1 MTFDNLFNFRD
12 LGGPR
17 TDDGGQV
24 QPRRLYR
31 SESVAYLSEADAAR
45 LVDEFGLATVVDL
58 RGEREVARWGRGLLG
73 ERPVRYV
80 HVPITDVTRGLGN
93 MSTYYIDMLTRR
105 ADDMVGLLR
114 RLLEPGA
121 LPAVVH
127 CEAGCDRT
135 GVVAATVLGLVGVP
149 NEAIITDFDL
159 TQPAL
164 PAMNQ
169 RWKASYLARGHP
181 LGQWVARRGP
191 SARKPWRRR
200 SPRSASAGAAGS
212 AGRRRTGSPPTSG
225 GNCESFW
232 STSRVRPPGQPIDV
246 QAVIRI
252 LALWMREATDSGS
265 TSVPRTPWRCWLGR
279 AGTCGPS
286 SSTGRRRCR
295 RPCTPN
301 PVALC

>member
-1 MTFDNLFNFRD
+1 MTFENLFNFRD
-12 LGGPR
+12 LGGPE
-17 TDDGGQV
+17 TDDGGYV

-31 SESVAYLSEADAAR
+31 SESVAYLSDADAAR

-73 ERPVRYV
+73 DRSLRYV

-105 ADDMVGLLR
+105 ADDMVALLR

-149 NEAIITDFDL
+149 DEEIITDFDL

-164 PAMNQ
+164 PAMNE
-169 RWKASYLARGHP
+169 RWKTNYVARGHP
-181 LGQWVARRGP
+181 LEKWADETWAEREEAMAQTIAAVRERWGGWVGWAEAHGFTTEERRQL
-191 SARKPWRRR
+191 RKLLV
-200 SPRSASAGAAGS
+200 
-212 AGRRRTGSPPTSG
+212 
-225 GNCESFW
+225 E
-232 STSRVRPPGQPIDV
+232 
-246 QAVIRI
+246 
-252 LALWMREATDSGS
+252 
-265 TSVPRTPWRCWLGR
+265 
-279 AGTCGPS
+279 
-286 SSTGRRRCR
+286 
-295 RPCTPN
+295 
-301 PVALC
+301 